1 MRHQVIVRLPGSEE
15 MTLRV
20 GEALTT
26 EAARVW
32 LDQEFERLKCVPTR
46 PTGKVLLAD
55 KLLAVAEAA
64 AAEGFADAAWAAA
77 YARAAAGALNRP
89 LIRVDVAAATIGS

>member
-64 AAEGFADAAWAAA
+64 AAEGFADGLS
-77 YARAAAGALNRP
+77 RATMRASRRSISASRSLKSR
-89 LIRVDVAAATIGS
+89 